1 MRLLKTLKTNGFFR
15 KLTLSTLLIATTLC
29 TSLPVYAGTSLL
41 PGYTGP
47 IGGPRPLPD
56 LRPDVYPTPISCQQQ
71 QTVGQVMLFDS
82 GVKNWGYLPT
92 SGFNVKWFV
101 NDIQVAYGP
110 HNGIGSHTTVM
121 DGNSQLL
128 YTFNSPGT
136 YKITFQVDA
145 DNQLAEQNEANNSVT
160 TYIFI
165 YPVDLE
171 PTQITSSLAYPKIWQ
186 KITFNTSVK
195 NTGYQNS
202 GDFAIAWYVND
213 TPVGFGGHNSIPGHS
228 TVDNGNSALDYTF
241 GTPGTYKIT
250 VEVDAGYGINEA
262 FEENNK
268 TSMYITVTN

>member
-1 MRLLKTLKTNGFFR
+1 MKAFKTKGFLR
-15 KLTLSTLLIATTLC
+15 KLVLSTLLVTTILC
-29 TSLPVYAGTSLL
+29 ISVPVSAKILL

-56 LRPDVYPTPISCQQQ
+56 MRPDVYPTAISCQQRQ
-71 QTVGQVMLFDS
+71 AVGQSLLFDS
-82 GVKNWGYLPT
+82 GVRNGGYLPT
-92 SGFNVKWFV
+92 SGFSIKWFI
-101 NDIQVAYGP
+101 NDVQVAYGP
-110 HNGIGSHTTVM
+110 HDGIPSSTTVM
-121 DGNSQLL
+121 NGNSQLL

-145 DNQLAEQNEANNSVT
+145 DNQLAEQIESNNSVT

-165 YPVDLE
+165 YPIDLE
-171 PTQITSSLAYPKIWQ
+171 PTQITSSLASPKVWQ

-250 VEVDAGYGINEA
+250 VEVDAGYGIKEA